1 MEDENLIDQD
11 KDIKNLDK
19 EGLKRLITYI
29 KQKCSNNRY
38 YW

>member
-19 EGLKRLITYI
+19 EGLKRLI
-29 KQKCSNNRY
+29 NNLY
-38 YW
+38 QTKM